1 MNTGVHGS
9 FSVMAFSGYMLSDGI
24 AVSCGSFIP
33 SFFFFLMRVIIFE
46 LLLPT
51 GTDLVISV
59 CYYKI
64 P

>member
-33 SFFFFLMRVIIFE
+33 SFFFFFNE
-46 LLLPT
+46 S
-51 GTDLVISV
+51 D
-59 CYYKI
+59 YF
-64 P
+64 